1 MGVVVGVLG
10 ASVLAQFLGNLLYV
24 IVRILRQP
32 LFRLLVSDGCTYQ
45 CATVNRNNIPTMR
58 IRW

>member
-10 ASVLAQFLGNLLYV
+10 ASVSAQFLGNLLYV

-32 LFRLLVSDGCTYQ
+32 GFWLLVSEGC
-45 CATVNRNNIPTMR
+45 IMPMR
-58 IRW
+58 HRE